1 MSDKFP
7 FQKFLGNLEHEKTL
21 ERPKLLI
28 TPSDSDVKKNIQGP
42 APISSF
48 KKEKKQIR
56 PRSAKEVSFSLL
68 SSFQETTDDLEDKA
82 KSQYLGHI
90 HSNSTTSIIDK
101 TKTFDNF
108 IVGPSNNLT
117 FATVQSVAEAP
128 SKKGKYPSL
137 YIYSCSGL
145 GKTHLLHALANDV
158 ANKFPSIR
166 ICLISAREFMK
177 EMIEAIRKKHIEVF
191 QDRFTKKTD
200 ILMIDDIHELKN
212 KEGTQNEFFHI
223 FNELHSKGKQL
234 IFTSDKPP
242 KEIDGIEDR
251 IKTRFQWGLVLDIQR
266 PDFETRMAILRKKAQ
281 ELDLFLQEDVIVAI
295 ASSFKSSIRE
305 LEGSLIR
312 LSAYEQVMNAEIDLE
327 LTKNLLGIGPRNA
340 ASNITDNHEQT
351 FTIEAIARIIAH
363 HYKLPLVDLRA
374 RVRGRQVSL
383 ARHIGMYLSR
393 KLTVSTHKEIG
404 QFYGNR
410 DHTSVLRAI
419 IKVEK
424 ILDKDPHFSEEIS
437 CIELLLKE

>member
-1 MSDKFP
+1 MNNTFP
-7 FQKFLGNLEHEKTL
+7 FQKFLENLEHKNTL
-21 ERPKLLI
+21 EKPRPLI
-28 TPSDSDVKKNIQGP
+28 TSQDTKTNIQ
-42 APISSF
+42 SSSYTQSF
-48 KKEKKQIR
+48 NEEKKQVR
-56 PRSAKEVSFSLL
+56 PKSAKEVSFSLL

-90 HSNSTTSIIDK
+90 HSNPTTSIIDK

-117 FATVQSVAEAP
+117 FATIQSVAEAP
-128 SKKGKYPSL
+128 GKKGKYPSL

-145 GKTHLLHALANDV
+145 GKTHLLHALANEV
-158 ANKFPSIR
+158 ANKSPAMR
-166 ICLISAREFMK
+166 ISLISAREFMK
-177 EMIEAIRKKHIEVF
+177 EMIDAIRKKDIGSF

-200 ILMIDDIHELKN
+200 ILMVDDIHELKN

-234 IFTSDKPP
+234 LFTSDKPP

-251 IKTRFQWGLVLDIQR
+251 IKSRLQWGLVLDIQR

-281 ELDLFLQEDVIVAI
+281 ELDLFLQEDVIDII

-327 LTKNLLGIGPRNA
+327 LTKNLLGISNCNTPL
-340 ASNITDNHEQT
+340 NITDERV
-351 FTIEAIARIIAH
+351 FTIELIAKVIAH
-363 HYKLPLVDLRA
+363 HYKLPLADLRS
-374 RVRGRQVSL
+374 RERGRQISFS
-383 ARHIGMYLSR
+383 RHIGMYLSR
-393 KLTVSTHKEIG
+393 KFTDSTQREIG

-419 IKVEK
+419 TKVEEL
-424 ILDKDPHFSEEIS
+424 IDKDSHFSEEVS
-437 CIELLLKE
+437 RVELLLRET